1 MKCDIC
7 EREVD
12 KTILF
17 YYGFFKSE
25 YEPEKWI
32 EACDECCRRFQKAS
46 HGYKYNR
53 TDLIELEQQI
63 ISNVN
68 KSKVKVRRR

>member
-7 EREVD
+7 EREVK
-12 KTILF
+12 KTIPF

-32 EACDECCRRFQKAS
+32 EACDECCRDFQRAS
-46 HGYKYNR
+46 FGYLYER
-53 TDLIELEQQI
+53 TPLIEMERKI
-63 ISNVN
+63 IKNVE
-68 KSKVKVRRR
+68 KKKVRRR